1 MDLDYKKQLPASID
15 QIKQVYLWKHKSQA
29 QSYFDRTRM
38 KALRLNMT
46 MPSHRSLNWEHK
58 VYLIE
63 IVSFAI
69 SLKGAWLYGILAM
82 ALALG
87 IASHAQ
93 HAKTALVVKLM
104 LIMPTQIQ

>member
-1 MDLDYKKQLPASID
+1 
-15 QIKQVYLWKHKSQA
+15 
-29 QSYFDRTRM
+29 
-38 KALRLNMT
+38 
-46 MPSHRSLNWEHK
+46 